1 VEKASKRIEQQIR
14 QFAEDFLRAE
24 YGKEAVKKLE
34 KYSIKAIYA
43 YDGDCISEVSGN
55 EIRIAAKRDIE
66 AGELTN
72 ATKLTV
78 RHDLGHILD
87 EDSPDFP
94 EFEELILHEK
104 IAWENAKLK
113 TPAEH
118 WCKNLSIR
126 THMDPLKMHAVGYP
140 SAETKVSAKRLKQAT
155 HIEVRRMR
163 KDSPFVDEV
172 LAERFAMAHLV
183 ENPEYYF

>member
-78 RHDLGHILD
+78 RHELGHILD
-87 EDSPDFP
+87 ED
-94 EFEELILHEK
+94 
-104 IAWENAKLK
+104 
-113 TPAEH
+113 
-118 WCKNLSIR
+118 
-126 THMDPLKMHAVGYP
+126 
-140 SAETKVSAKRLKQAT
+140 
-155 HIEVRRMR
+155 
-163 KDSPFVDEV
+163 
-172 LAERFAMAHLV
+172 
-183 ENPEYYF
+183 